1 MIEIAGPETFTLD
14 AAVARVLEYDR
25 DPRKV
30 IADAAAPYFG
40 VHVTDRTLV
49 PGPGARLGA
58 TRLDWWLANV
68 PAPPKMAPAR
78 AAESA
83 HS

>member
-40 VHVTDRTLV
+40 VRVSDRTLV
-49 PGPGARLGA
+49 PGPDARLGA
-58 TRLDWWLANV
+58 TSLDWWLAHV